1 MSWRSVVISSRC
13 KLDLSMNYMVVRGEE
28 TQRIFLDEIAI
39 LIIEN
44 NAVSLTGCLLSEL
57 IERKVKIIFCDGT
70 RTPQSELVPY
80 YGCHNDSLKIKYQL
94 AWDENTKKA
103 VWTSIVRRKI
113 ENQAYI
119 LDKYGKEKESAL
131 LYSYIQEILLG
142 DSTNREGH
150 AAKVYFNALFGMD
163 FSRNDEENIVNAALN
178 YGYSLILSAVNREV
192 SANGYLTQL
201 GLFHDNQ
208 FNHFN
213 LSCDIMEP
221 FRTIVDNEVK
231 IRNFAKFEQDE
242 KHILVQLLNKI
253 VTIGGTE
260 QTILNAIKIYTK
272 SVFDALNE
280 NNIYLIKFV
289 ENEL

>member
-57 IERKVKIIFCDGT
+57 VERKVKIIFCDGT

-103 VWTSIVRRKI
+103 VWTSIVSRRI

-119 LDKYGKEKESAL
+119 LDKYRTEKESAL
-131 LYSYIQEILLG
+131 L
-142 DSTNREGH
+142 
-150 AAKVYFNALFGMD
+150 
-163 FSRNDEENIVNAALN
+163 
-178 YGYSLILSAVNREV
+178 
-192 SANGYLTQL
+192 
-201 GLFHDNQ
+201 
-208 FNHFN
+208 
-213 LSCDIMEP
+213 
-221 FRTIVDNEVK
+221 
-231 IRNFAKFEQDE
+231 
-242 KHILVQLLNKI
+242 
-253 VTIGGTE
+253 
-260 QTILNAIKIYTK
+260 
-272 SVFDALNE
+272 
-280 NNIYLIKFV
+280 
-289 ENEL
+289 

>member
-57 IERKVKIIFCDGT
+57 VERKVKIIFCDGT

-103 VWTSIVRRKI
+103 VWTSIVSRKI
-113 ENQAYI
+113 ENQVYI
-119 LDKYGKEKESAL
+119 LDKYRKEKESAL
-131 LYSYIQEILLG
+131 LYSYIQEILPG

-163 FSRNDEENIVNAALN
+163 FSRNDDENIVNAALN

-221 FRTIVDNEVK
+221 FRTIVDDEVK
-231 IRNFAKFEQDE
+231 IRNFAKFEKDE
-242 KHILVQLLNKI
+242 KHILVQLLNKS

>member
-1 MSWRSVVISSRC
+1 MSWRSVVISSKC

-28 TQRIFLDEIAI
+28 TQRIFLEEIAI

-44 NAVSLTGCLLSEL
+44 NAVSLTGCLLSAL

-94 AWDENTKKA
+94 AWDENTKRN
-103 VWTSIVRRKI
+103 VWTSIVSRKI
-113 ENQAYI
+113 RNQAYI
-119 LDKYGKEKESAL
+119 LEKYGKEKESAL
-131 LYSYIQEILLG
+131 LYSYMQEILPG

-163 FSRNDEENIVNAALN
+163 FSRNDEDNIVNAALN

-221 FRTIVDNEVK
+221 FRTIVDDEVR
-231 IRNFAKFEQDE
+231 IRNYSKFEKDE
-242 KHILVQLLNKI
+242 KHSLVQLLNKI

-260 QTILNAIKIYTK
+260 QTILNAIKMYTK